1 MKVGVLGPRGT
12 YAELAARSQFGEK
25 IEVVPYPMIT
35 NVAEA
40 VARGDVQVG
49 VIPIESLREGSVGEA
64 LDALAWIDVKVQ
76 AEVVVPISHSL
87 LGVLGAKLG
96 EITQVLSH
104 SQALAQSREFLR
116 KNLPKAELTEMTST
130 AKAAEQV
137 GKRKQ
142 PHMAAVGP
150 KALADIYGLKV
161 LSEDIQ
167 SGEFNITRFFCL
179 AREDSKPTGR
189 DKTSIMFYTAQDR
202 PGFLHEILGEFAVR
216 NINLTKIES
225 RPSKKA
231 LGDYLFFIDFE
242 GHREDPN
249 AKEAL
254 NSVKPKTAKLKVL
267 GSYPKRY

>member
-12 YAELAARSQFGEK
+12 YAELAARSQFGDK
-25 IEVVPYPMIT
+25 VEVVPCPTIT

-64 LDALAWIDVKVQ
+64 LDALAWTDVKVQ

-87 LGVLGAKLG
+87 LAVPGAKLG
-96 EITQVLSH
+96 KITQVLSH
-104 SQALAQSREFLR
+104 PQALAQSRKFLR
-116 KNLPKAELTEMTST
+116 KNLPKAELIEMTST

-137 GKRKQ
+137 SKLKQ
-142 PHMAAVGP
+142 PHMTAIGP
-150 KALADIYGLKV
+150 KALADLYGLEA
-161 LSEDIQ
+161 LHDDIQ
-167 SGEFNITRFFCL
+167 SGELNITRFLCL
-179 AREDSKPTGR
+179 AKGDGKPTGR
-189 DKTSIMFYTAQDR
+189 DKTSIAFYTAKDK
-202 PGFLHEILGEFAVR
+202 PGILHEILGEFATR

-242 GHREDPN
+242 GHREDPKVN
-249 AKEAL
+249 EAL
-254 NSVKPKTAKLKVL
+254 EGVKQKTAMLKVL
-267 GSYPKRY
+267 GSYPKRF